1 MSNPRLIGALA
12 GAVALLL
19 AGTSEADAARR
30 VALVIGNDLYDHAP
44 ALGNAR
50 ADAEALAD
58 RLEGLG
64 FELFLGG
71 DLDRGGMETLLR
83 GFARAAQ
90 GAELALAFYA
100 GHGLQVEEENWLL
113 PVDARLESLLDLEYE
128 AVPLALLLRALQGAE
143 TRLLLLDA
151 CRDNPLAEEMA
162 LPAGSGGLR
171 RGLARVER
179 AEHGTLIAFAT
190 SPGAVAADGPA
201 EGAAEGTGGHS
212 PFAAALLRHLDE
224 PGLELR
230 ELLTRVRREVRRA
243 TGGRQ
248 TPWEH
253 SSLVGEVY
261 LAGTVAGGTTRSA
274 VALPPAAPVGPASS
288 VFELAA
294 WDAIKDSGL
303 PEDFTLFLRQFP
315 DSPLAPFA
323 RQRRE
328 RLRDAA
334 REAETG
340 REAAPAALEPRAG
353 LYRIAA
359 PNGANLRAGPGTDR
373 PILATLARGT
383 QVQVTGKLADADWY
397 RLERPEGEA
406 YVFGTLIVPEAAWR
420 QARRQPGQ
428 QAPAAPRPAAGSES
442 NPVEAFV
449 GDFFSGFLR
458 NLGERAGEGAADAM
472 FDFGK

>member
-19 AGTSEADAARR
+19 AGASEADAARR

-83 GFARAAQ
+83 RFARAAQ

-128 AVPLALLLRALQGAE
+128 AVPLALLLRALQGAG

-201 EGAAEGTGGHS
+201 EGAGEGTGGHS

-274 VALPPAAPVGPASS
+274 VPCRRRRRRAPPRALSNSRPGMPSRTAASRRTSRSSCGSSPTARSPPSPGSAASGCGTRPERRRAGGTRLRRHWSRAPGSTASPRPTARTCGRDPGPTGRSSPRSRAGPRSRSPASS
-288 VFELAA
+288 RMPTGIA
-294 WDAIKDSGL
+294 WSG
-303 PEDFTLFLRQFP
+303 
-315 DSPLAPFA
+315 
-323 RQRRE
+323 RR
-328 RLRDAA
+328 
-334 REAETG
+334 G
-340 REAAPAALEPRAG
+340 RP
-353 LYRIAA
+353 
-359 PNGANLRAGPGTDR
+359 T
-373 PILATLARGT
+373 
-383 QVQVTGKLADADWY
+383 
-397 RLERPEGEA
+397 
-406 YVFGTLIVPEAAWR
+406 
-420 QARRQPGQ
+420 
-428 QAPAAPRPAAGSES
+428 S
-442 NPVEAFV
+442 
-449 GDFFSGFLR
+449 SGR
-458 NLGERAGEGAADAM
+458 
-472 FDFGK
+472 